1 MEKYSLVDLIQ
12 YIDPRDLSYEEWLAI
27 GMGLKED
34 GYTAADWDSWSK
46 ADRERYHNGECQK
59 KWDSFH
65 GMAGTRVTAGTI
77 VQMAKDRGWKPDPGY
92 SQGTQMLCWI

>member
-12 YIDPRDLSYEEWLAI
+12 YIDPRDLSYEEWLAV

-34 GYTAADWDSWSK
+34 GYTAADWDSWSR

-59 KWDSFH
+59 N
-65 GMAGTRVTAGTI
+65 GTPS
-77 VQMAKDRGWKPDPGY
+77 MGW
-92 SQGTQMLCWI
+92 QGPR